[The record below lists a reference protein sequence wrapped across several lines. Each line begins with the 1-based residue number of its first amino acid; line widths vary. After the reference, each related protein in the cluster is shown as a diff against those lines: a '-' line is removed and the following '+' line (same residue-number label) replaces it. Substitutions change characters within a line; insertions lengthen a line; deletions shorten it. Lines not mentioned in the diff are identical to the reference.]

1 MPIPLFFYMV
11 VINMNKKIICTFL
24 LVILLISSP
33 LIPCTK
39 TNASEYNSKA
49 SMTLKV
55 IDTEKRY
62 VEISKYKSTNFTRV
76 EIPKQVTVNG
86 KTYTIVSIGK
96 SAFKNHKELK
106 RVVLPS
112 TVKIIRDYAFYGC
125 SLDIIYLPYKL
136 QHLGTKSFAY
146 NTKLKFVQLPRY
158 ECYYASSAFLG
169 CNNVYKV
176 YLSGTIRPSNLK
188 GIFPNSNIKTVKFLP
203 YTTSIQPSM
212 FYGYQYLGSVEI
224 PDTVECIM
232 SKAFSNCKKLNK
244 VVIPNSVLYISKD
257 AFKDSPNTVIYCKSG
272 SYALSY
278 AKSNKI
284 KYKLL

>member
-24 LVILLISSP
+24 LIVLLISSP

-55 IDTEKRY
+55 IDTKNRY

-76 EIPKQVTVNG
+76 VIPKQVKVNG

-112 TVKIIRDYAFYGC
+112 TIKIIRDYAFYGC
-125 SLDIIYLPYKL
+125 SLSLMYLPNNL
-136 QHLGTKSFAY
+136 QHLGANSFAY
-146 NTKLKFVQLPRY
+146 NTKMKFVQLAKY
-158 ECYYASSAFLG
+158 DCYYGKSAFLG
-169 CNNVYKV
+169 CTN
-176 YLSGTIRPSNLK
+176 LSTVNLNGTVRPSTLK
-188 GIFPNSNIKTVKFLP
+188 SIFPSSNIKTLKFLTS
-203 YTTSIQPSM
+203 TTSIQPSM
-212 FYGYQYLGSVEI
+212 FYGYQYLEKIEI
-224 PDTVECIM
+224 PNTVECIM

-244 VVIPNSVLYISKD
+244 VIIPNSVLYISKD
-257 AFKDSPNTVIYCKSG
+257 AFKGSPKTVIYCKSN